1 MLPAISLIVMAET
14 IIPHTHAARQA
25 QEFGIIS
32 CTMPQNKST
41 SRIAAITG
49 KLAVA
54 LAALLAPAILIA
66 ETINVTFDAALTNAT
81 EWVYDPAVKIATGN
95 HVYFNSGNTSI
106 TSPAFPFVITNIS
119 LDLSC
124 SSTTPARKLIIRLPD
139 NHEIEIPYV
148 HEKDKHEQ
156 KTFNID
162 AGNHFRSFAISTL
175 TGNSGSWHLYSAVI
189 SGVPLIEA
197 PTNLQSDEIKGTRC
211 RLSWENPENAVSNKI
226 EVAEVAWHE
235 ESGDK
240 VIRHTFDEFSN
251 KGDTKDKTEHIVE
264 KYPDLS
270 DSILL
275 CYPTNSAG
283 QIQISQESDKGI
295 LVHKGLD
302 SYYKM
307 SLSLR
312 LRRYQGDNDSM
323 SVQWIASN
331 GSTNDLKTVSLSD
344 NFTTEVTALSDVD
357 PDAPL
362 VLNALGNKTKHRII
376 IDEMSFIRD
385 YSPASVSTNLV
396 KTVFATGN
404 TSTIRGLSPYSSY
417 IASITAFDADGNES
431 EPSEP
436 ISFMTNGAE
445 LPLVIRLQ

>member
-1 MLPAISLIVMAET
+1 MKKT
-14 IIPHTHAARQA
+14 AR
-25 QEFGIIS
+25 S
-32 CTMPQNKST
+32 
-41 SRIAAITG
+41 
-49 KLAVA
+49 VA
-54 LAALLAPAILIA
+54 FATILIPLILSA
-66 ETINVTFDAALTNAT
+66 NSTTIKFDTALTNGT
-81 EWVYDPAVKIATGN
+81 EWSFNDKVGN
-95 HVYFNSGNTSI
+95 NNSGYYLLQDAEVATPQFGFNI
-106 TSPAFPFVITNIS
+106 TSVEIRVTTTA
-119 LDLSC
+119 SC
-124 SSTTPARKLIIRLPD
+124 NRNLIIRPGD
-139 NHEIEIPYV
+139 NASSDSDCAFNTIPTGTTTNLV
-148 HEKDKHEQ
+148 A
-156 KTFNID
+156 TWNAASPI
-162 AGNHFRSFAISTL
+162 RSFTINSTV
-175 TGNSGSWHLYSAVI
+175 GGKGYLYIKSAVI
-189 SGVPLIEA
+189 SGVPLIEP
-197 PTNLQSDEIKGTRC
+197 PTNLQSDEIKGTRSN
-211 RLSWENPENAVSNKI
+211 LSWENPENAVSNKI

-240 VIRHTFDEFSN
+240 VIRHTFNEFSN
-251 KGDTKDKTEHIVE
+251 KGDTKDKTENIVE

-283 QIQISQESDKGI
+283 QIQISQESNKGI

-344 NFTTEVTALSDVD
+344 NFTTEVIALSDVD

-396 KTVFATGN
+396 KTVFPTG
-404 TSTIRGLSPYSSY
+404 STTYCARGLSPWTEY
-417 IASITAFDADGNES
+417 IAKITAFDEDGNES

-445 LPLVIRLQ
+445 LPLVIKLQ

>member
-1 MLPAISLIVMAET
+1 M
-14 IIPHTHAARQA
+14 
-25 QEFGIIS
+25 
-32 CTMPQNKST
+32 ST
-41 SRIAAITG
+41 R
-49 KLAVA
+49 KQHLVA
-54 LAALLAPAILIA
+54 FIALLFPAILFA
-66 ETINVTFDAALTNAT
+66 NSTNVTFDAALTNAT
-81 EWVYDPAVKIATGN
+81 GWAYSDDIKKNNTGYFVAGHKARITSASFNFAV
-95 HVYFNSGNTSI
+95 TSI
-106 TSPAFPFVITNIS
+106 VIHVRTTPSCTRNLIISSYNPETSSIS
-119 LDLSC
+119 LSQTFSEIQTGANDLAIAAIWHPSDQVR
-124 SSTTPARKLIIRLPD
+124 SVSIDSTDGAQ
-139 NHEIEIPYV
+139 Y
-148 HEKDKHEQ
+148 
-156 KTFNID
+156 
-162 AGNHFRSFAISTL
+162 
-175 TGNSGSWHLYSAVI
+175 LYFLSAVI
-189 SGVPLIEA
+189 SGVPLIEP
-197 PTNLQSDEIKGTRC
+197 PTNLQSDEIKGTRSN
-211 RLSWENPENAVSNKI
+211 LSWENPENAVSNKI

-283 QIQISQESDKGI
+283 QIQISQESNKGI

-344 NFTTEVTALSDVD
+344 NFTTEIIALSDVD

-396 KTVFATGN
+396 KTVFPTG
-404 TSTIRGLSPYSSY
+404 STTYCARGLRPWTEY
-417 IASITAFDADGNES
+417 IAKITAFDAEGNES

>member
-1 MLPAISLIVMAET
+1 MKMKVRS
-14 IIPHTHAARQA
+14 
-25 QEFGIIS
+25 
-32 CTMPQNKST
+32 
-41 SRIAAITG
+41 
-49 KLAVA
+49 VA
-54 LAALLAPAILIA
+54 FALLLAPAILFA
-66 ETINVTFDAALTNAT
+66 DSINVTFDAALTNAT
-81 EWVYDPAVKIATGN
+81 GWSFNDKVCNNNNGYYLLQDAEVATPQFG
-95 HVYFNSGNTSI
+95 FNI
-106 TSPAFPFVITNIS
+106 TSVEIRVTTTS
-119 LDLSC
+119 SC
-124 SSTTPARKLIIRLPD
+124 NRNLIIRPGD
-139 NHEIEIPYV
+139 NASSDSDCAFNTIPTGTTTNLV
-148 HEKDKHEQ
+148 A
-156 KTFNID
+156 TWNAASPI
-162 AGNHFRSFAISTL
+162 RSFTINSTVGGK
-175 TGNSGSWHLYSAVI
+175 GNLYIKSAVI
-189 SGVPLIEA
+189 SGVPLIE
-197 PTNLQSDEIKGTRC
+197 PPMNLQTNEIKGTRC
-211 RLSWENPENAVSNKI
+211 RLLWTNPENAVSNKI

-240 VIRHTFDEFSN
+240 VIRHTFNEFSN
-251 KGDTKDKTEHIVE
+251 KGDTKDKTENIVE

-283 QIQISQESDKGI
+283 QIQISQESNKGI

-344 NFTTEVTALSDVD
+344 IFTTEVIALSDVD

-396 KTVFATGN
+396 KTVLPTG
-404 TSTIRGLSPYSSY
+404 STTYCARGLSPWTEY

-445 LPLVIRLQ
+445 LPLVIKLQ